1 MSSTRPTRKSVSDTG
16 NPESV
21 RLDRWLWA
29 ARIYKTRARAAKA
42 IDGGK
47 VHLNGARAKRA
58 KPIRLGDELMITKG
72 IYGYHLIIRAL
83 TDRRG
88 PAAEAQKLYEE
99 TPQSRQARQVLAAEL
114 KAAPTPVFRGKGR
127 PTKKERR
134 QIDRLRDD
142 WNYL

>member
-1 MSSTRPTRKSVSDTG
+1 MSDTG
-16 NPESV
+16 NHESI

-47 VHLNGARAKRA
+47 VHLNGNRVKRA
-58 KPIRLGDELMITKG
+58 KPVKPGDELMITKG
-72 IYGYHLIIRAL
+72 MYDYHLIIQAL

-114 KAAPTPVFRGKGR
+114 KVAPTPAFRGKGR

-142 WNYL
+142 WNFL